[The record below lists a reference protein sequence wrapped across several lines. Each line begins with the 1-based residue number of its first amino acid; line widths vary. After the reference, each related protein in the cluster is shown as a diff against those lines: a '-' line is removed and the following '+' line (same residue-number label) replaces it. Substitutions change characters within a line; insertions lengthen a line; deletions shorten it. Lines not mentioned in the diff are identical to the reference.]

1 MNNNDNGSSEN
12 KIPSKEAQYPS
23 GGEPMSDVSMSKG
36 SINESLSGSNPELLT
51 MNLKISNINR
61 NKSTADE
68 GKFGQNQINSLFNM
82 TN

>member
-1 MNNNDNGSSEN
+1 MVQSADGFKMVKIRNFQALFEGLNNNDNGSSEN

-61 NKSTADE
+61 
-68 GKFGQNQINSLFNM
+68 
-82 TN
+82 